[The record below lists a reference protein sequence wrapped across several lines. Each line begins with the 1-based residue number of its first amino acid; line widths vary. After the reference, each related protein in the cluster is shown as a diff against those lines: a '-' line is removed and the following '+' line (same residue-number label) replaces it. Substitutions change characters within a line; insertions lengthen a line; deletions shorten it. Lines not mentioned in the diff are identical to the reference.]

1 MKKLLP
7 LFMLVLCFFALTAC
21 GEKLNYEV
29 EVFDDI
35 ERGCIEELIVEVK
48 DVSNE
53 GFTVALRNESKFGL
67 YNIAWAHF
75 LLIDIGGVWH
85 ELHRAELPFTPR
97 VTIAGE
103 GDPNDP
109 NHIEFTPGST
119 KEVTITFSSRL
130 GVDTMPSGIYRVG
143 VTYTTLARNN
153 SVPAS
158 VSWADFVIE

>member
-1 MKKLLP
+1 MKKLL
-7 LFMLVLCFFALTAC
+7 LVFLMLCILILTAC
-21 GEKLNYEV
+21 GEKVKY

-35 ERGCIEELIVEVK
+35 DRGCIEELSVEVK

-53 GFTVALRNESKFGL
+53 GFTVVLQNESKFGL
-67 YNIAWAHF
+67 YNIAWANF
-75 LLIDIGGVWH
+75 LLVDIDGVWH
-85 ELHRAELPFTPR
+85 ELHRAESPFSPI
-97 VTIAGE
+97 VVNIDE
-103 GDPNDP
+103 YNPNDP
-109 NHIEFTPGST
+109 KYAEFTPGST

-130 GVDTMPSGIYRVG
+130 GVDTMPSGSYRVG